1 MVQGSER
8 DELKKE
14 QEEVPVAEFDKQPST
29 FDSVTQTMSKAKDSV
44 LSAASQAT
52 DKVAEMTV
60 GGSKEK

>member
-1 MVQGSER
+1 MLQGYQG

-14 QEEVPVAEFDKQPST
+14 MPAAEFDKQPST
-29 FDSVTQTMSKAKDSV
+29 FDSVTQTVSKAKDSV

>member
-1 MVQGSER
+1 MLQGSER

-14 QEEVPVAEFDKQPST
+14 QEEVPAAEFDKQPSAL
-29 FDSVTQTMSKAKDSV
+29 DSMTQTMSKAKDSV

>member
-1 MVQGSER
+1 MLQGGER

-14 QEEVPVAEFDKQPST
+14 QEEVPAAEHGKQPSAY
-29 FDSVTQTMSKAKDSV
+29 DSMTQTLSKAKDSV

-52 DKVAEMTV
+52 DKVAEITM